1 MRRTCAEASFP
12 ASVSGLWLSV
22 LLSVL
27 ASELLSVLQSMEV
40 GKVGSGA
47 LGRVGV
53 T

>member
-1 MRRTCAEASFP
+1 MRRRCAEPSFP

-27 ASELLSVLQSMEV
+27 ASVLLSVLQSVEA

-47 LGRVGV
+47 VGRVGV